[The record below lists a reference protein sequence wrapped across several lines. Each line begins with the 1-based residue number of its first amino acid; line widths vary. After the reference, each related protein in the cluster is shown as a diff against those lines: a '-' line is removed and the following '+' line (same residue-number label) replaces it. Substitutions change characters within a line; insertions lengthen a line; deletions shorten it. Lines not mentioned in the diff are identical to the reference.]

1 MDRLEADSSVTEAEL
16 EALLGRGYAA
26 SVGLPGAATLEVV
39 LQEGRTAPVAM
50 LEARRRALAPV
61 TGRCAV
67 SRIRLQF
74 IDRLLAG
81 R

>member
-1 MDRLEADSSVTEAEL
+1 MTEAEL
-16 EALLGRGYAA
+16 EALLGRAYAA
-26 SVGLPGAATLEVV
+26 MVGLPGAGTLDAV
-39 LQEGRTAPVAM
+39 LQEGRAVPAGL
-50 LEARRRALAPV
+50 LEAQRRALAPV
-61 TGRCAV
+61 VGRCAV